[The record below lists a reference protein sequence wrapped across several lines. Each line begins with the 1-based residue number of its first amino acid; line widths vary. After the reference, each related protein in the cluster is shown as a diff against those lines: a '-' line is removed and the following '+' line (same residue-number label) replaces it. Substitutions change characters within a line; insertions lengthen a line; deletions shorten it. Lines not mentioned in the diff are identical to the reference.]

1 MARSGSA
8 TTVGPAVD
16 CGSLSLPA
24 GHTLSHY
31 RITAAI
37 GAGGMGEVYR
47 ATDTKLGREV
57 ALKLLPEAFASDT
70 DRLARF
76 EREARLLASL
86 NHPGIAHLYGF
97 EGATLD
103 DGATVHVLVMELVEG
118 EDLAQRLRRGAI
130 PIDEATSLAKQVAEA
145 LEEAHEKGIVHR
157 DLKPAHVKVT
167 PDGKVKVLDFG
178 LAKAWT
184 GELAGAT
191 SSTDLSE
198 SPTLAHTG
206 TAAGLILG
214 TAAYMSPEQARGKP
228 LDRRAD
234 IWAFGV
240 VLFEMLTGTRL
251 FAGETVSDTLA
262 AVLKSDPD
270 WTLLP
275 KGTPPSALRLLRRCL
290 ERDPRTRLR
299 DIGEARV
306 ALERP
311 AADAAPA
318 AAVAPRRAPIVR
330 ALPWLLSALAIA
342 LAAASA
348 LTRGAGSGS
357 RDVAHLEVGFPPGV
371 EPVTGRQ
378 GGIAIAPDGKSIAM
392 VGFTNGQRRLL
403 VRRLDAPEAVDVS
416 GTSGACVFS
425 PDSQSVAFV
434 NNFTALTRVALG
446 GDGQPIALASGGDF
460 VSGVSLAWGE
470 KGIFFTRGGSLW
482 RVPAAG
488 GEARPL
494 TSLDASRDEVFHA
507 DPAVLPGGRTVLY
520 SCLTRAP
527 GTERIEAISVAG
539 GQRSV
544 VVERATTPVWSPT
557 GHLLFA
563 RDGAVWAV
571 PFDPDGKA
579 TRGSAVPVIPSG
591 VVGNVRWG
599 SLGFQLS
606 ANGTLLFV
614 PRNLDNRR
622 FVSVARD
629 GSERPLGLP
638 PGSYGN
644 PRISPD
650 GRRVAVEREGSVVDS
665 VDLARG
671 TRAVLVPAAVGT
683 LFVIWNGDGSKLVFR
698 RFNAPFWAAADGS
711 GRTGVVP
718 GGDVN
723 TSPAS
728 AGPDPDS
735 FIAIRLRPDTGG
747 DIYLMSIE
755 GAYPPKPLLAT
766 PAYEGSPHLSPDKR
780 WLVYQSN
787 ASGQPEIYVR
797 KYPELDRA
805 WPVSEAGGVQA
816 RWSPTGREIYYRGGG
831 QMMAVAFDGA
841 GAEPALGRPK
851 ALFAD
856 VYDFGQGLSIPNYDI
871 AADGRFLMLQ
881 RGAQGGTL
889 RVVLNWTEELKRTLA
904 KGGVR

>member
-1 MARSGSA
+1 MPLA
-8 TTVGPAVD
+8 P
-16 CGSLSLPA
+16 
-24 GHTLSHY
+24 GHTLAQY
-31 RITAAI
+31 RVTAAI

-57 ALKLLPEAFASDT
+57 ALKLLPEAFASDP

-97 EGATLD
+97 DAVTLE
-103 DGATVHVLVMELVEG
+103 DGTTAHVLVMELVEG
-118 EDLAQRLRRGAI
+118 EDLAARLKHGAI
-130 PIDEATSLAKQVAEA
+130 PIDETVAIGRQVAEA

-157 DLKPAHVKVT
+157 DLKPGNVKVT
-167 PDGKVKVLDFG
+167 PGGKVKVLDFG

-184 GELAGAT
+184 AELAGAM
-191 SSTDLSE
+191 SSDLSQ

-206 TAAGLILG
+206 TAAGLIIG
-214 TAAYMSPEQARGKP
+214 TAAYMSPEQARGRP
-228 LDRRAD
+228 VDRRAD

-240 VLFEMLTGTRL
+240 LLFEMLTGTRL

-275 KGTPPSALRLLRRCL
+275 KGTPPALEGLLRRCL
-290 ERDPRTRLR
+290 ERDTRTRLR

-311 AADAAPA
+311 LADLALA

-330 ALPWLLSALAIA
+330 AIPWLVSALAIA
-342 LAAASA
+342 LAVASA
-348 LTRGAGSGS
+348 LRGTGSGAGSGA
-357 RDVAHLEVGFPPGV
+357 RDVVHLEVGFPPGV

-378 GGIAIAPDGKSIAM
+378 GGIAIAPDGKAIAM
-392 VGFTNGQRRLL
+392 VGFTNGQRRLF
-403 VRRLDAPEAVDVS
+403 VRRLDEPEAADLS
-416 GTSGACVFS
+416 GTSGSGVFS

-434 NNFTALTRVALG
+434 NNFTGLTRVSL
-446 GDGQPIALASGGDF
+446 GDGQPVVLAQGGDF

-470 KGIFFTRGGSLW
+470 TGVLFTRGGALW

-494 TSLDASRDEVFHA
+494 TSLDASRDEVFHT
-507 DPAVLPGGRTVLY
+507 DPIVLPGGRTVLF
-520 SCLTRAP
+520 SCLTRGA
-527 GTERIEAISVAG
+527 GTERIEAIPVDG
-539 GQRSV
+539 GPRSV
-544 VVERATTPVWSPT
+544 VVERATSPVWSPT

-571 PFDPDGKA
+571 PLDPDSA
-579 TRGSAVPVIPSG
+579 ALRGSAVTVIPSG

-614 PRNLDNRR
+614 PKNLDNKR
-622 FVSVARD
+622 FVTVGRD
-629 GSERPLGLP
+629 GSELPLGLP

-671 TRAVLVPAAVGT
+671 TRSVLVPAAVGT
-683 LFVIWNGDGSKLVFR
+683 LFVIWNGDGSRLVFR
-698 RFNAPFWAAADGS
+698 RFNVPFWAAADGS

-728 AGPDPDS
+728 AGPDPGS

-747 DIYLMSIE
+747 DLVLISID
-755 GAYPPKPLLAT
+755 GAYPPKPLVAT
-766 PAYEGSPHLSPDKR
+766 AAYEGSPHLSPDKR

-797 KYPELDRA
+797 RYPELDRA
-805 WPVSEAGGVQA
+805 WPVSEGGGVQV
-816 RWSPTGREIYYRGGG
+816 RWSPTGREIYYRGGR
-831 QMMAVAFDGA
+831 QMMAVAFDGS
-841 GAEPALGRPK
+841 GSEPALGRPT

-856 VYDFGQGLSIPNYDI
+856 VYDFGQGLSIPNYDVTR
-871 AADGRFLMLQ
+871 DGRFLMLQ
-881 RGAQGGTL
+881 RVAPGGTL

-904 KGGVR
+904 KGGAR